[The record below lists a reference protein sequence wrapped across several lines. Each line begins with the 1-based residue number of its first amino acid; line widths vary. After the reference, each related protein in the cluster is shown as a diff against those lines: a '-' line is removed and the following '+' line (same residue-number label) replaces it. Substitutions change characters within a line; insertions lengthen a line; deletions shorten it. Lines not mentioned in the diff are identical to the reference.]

1 MILSP
6 LNTKF
11 MLQQKKIL
19 MINEKE
25 IEAEKLEQ
33 KKERERR

>member
-1 MILSP
+1 
-6 LNTKF
+6 